1 MVDLPQPELADDAE
15 RFSLAHG
22 EGDVVDRLHRRN
34 LAAEQSTANRE
45 VLAQGVDQQQ
55 RLRRPTAIARVSGHA
70 HLFSLTSIA
79 LRNPS
84 LIRLK
89 HIEVMKIITPGNAA
103 T

>member
-1 MVDLPQPELADDAE
+1 MVDLPQPELADDAKG
-15 RFSLAHG
+15 FALAHG
-22 EGDVVDRLHRRN
+22 EGHIVDRLHCGD
-34 LAAEQSTANRE
+34 LTAQKSAPNRE
-45 VLAQGVDQQQ
+45 VLAQVVDQQQ
-55 RLRRPTAIARVSGHA
+55 WLRRAAAIARISGHI

-89 HIEVMKIITPGNAA
+89 HIEVMKIITPGSAA